1 MKTKARKIAGCLLV
15 LLCLCLL
22 MPPGLWASAG
32 EDAASAAE
40 QIDKQ
45 LEASGAKELFDDVP
59 EEAKD
64 RLEKSGIDDV
74 DPDAILGMGIGDFF
88 SNLWETVKS
97 ELLTPVKLL
106 ATLMAIIL
114 LCALLSAFRTT
125 MEQRGVTKVFSVVSS
140 LCICGVMVAP
150 VSDCIL
156 RCAQLIED
164 CSNFILS
171 FIPVF
176 TTAMTVS
183 GKPASSL
190 LYNTFLFSA
199 VQVIAQIASAFLV
212 PLLAIYLAFCMVG
225 SVSDYIKIDG
235 IASSVK
241 KTVIWTLGFLLTI
254 FVGILSLQGLVANSA
269 DTVATKAA
277 KFVIGSAIPVV
288 GGALSEAFN
297 SLQGCMGLMKS
308 TVGVFGIL
316 VCLFIF
322 LPGIINILLLM
333 LALNLAAGL
342 GEMFQV
348 ERVPQLLK
356 AASSALS
363 LMLGILL
370 CFAMLLIISTTIM
383 LVLGMN
389 T

>member
-1 MKTKARKIAGCLLV
+1 MKIKVKKIAGCLLV

-22 MPPGLWASAG
+22 MPPGLRASAE
-32 EDAASAAE
+32 EDIASAAE

-64 RLEKSGIDDV
+64 QLEKSGIDNV
-74 DPDAILGMGIGDFF
+74 DPDSILGMGIGDFF

-235 IASSVK
+235 IA
-241 KTVIWTLGFLLTI
+241 
-254 FVGILSLQGLVANSA
+254 
-269 DTVATKAA
+269 
-277 KFVIGSAIPVV
+277 
-288 GGALSEAFN
+288 
-297 SLQGCMGLMKS
+297 
-308 TVGVFGIL
+308 
-316 VCLFIF
+316 
-322 LPGIINILLLM
+322 
-333 LALNLAAGL
+333 
-342 GEMFQV
+342 
-348 ERVPQLLK
+348 
-356 AASSALS
+356 
-363 LMLGILL
+363 
-370 CFAMLLIISTTIM
+370 
-383 LVLGMN
+383 
-389 T
+389 